1 MLRRCLVLGGLTLV
15 LLLGGACSGP
25 ATMSRQSLTGPP
37 SIDGTLD
44 DWEGGLTYVND
55 PPVSVGAFPT
65 DSLLY
70 VALSIQD
77 REIIRSIAANGLIVW
92 VDPTNEQQRA
102 YGVHYPIGLRRQR
115 MGQRVQ
121 EEDAPSSRTL
131 SILDQVSL
139 SELEIVRGDSI
150 RRRIPARFSSG
161 LRAEADLSPGS
172 LIYEAAI
179 PVGEDDSLASD
190 DSQRHG
196 LTASLAETVSLGL
209 ETPEPDEEIDL
220 PARREGMPSVTGR
233 PNRRGRIGGPRRRLA
248 ELQRSE
254 QPSLDLWIK
263 ILPPD
268 RP

>member
-1 MLRRCLVLGGLTLV
+1 M
-15 LLLGGACSGP
+15 LLLGGSCSGP
-25 ATMSRQSLTGPP
+25 TTISRQSLTGPP
-37 SIDGTLD
+37 SIDGALD
-44 DWEGGLTYVND
+44 DWEGRLTYVND

-102 YGVHYPIGLRRQR
+102 YGVHYPIGLRRQQ
-115 MGQRVQ
+115 MGKRVQ
-121 EEDAPSSRTL
+121 KDDSPSSTER

-139 SELEIVRGDSI
+139 SELEIVRGDSV

-161 LRAEADLSPGS
+161 LRAEADLSSGS
-172 LIYEAAI
+172 LIYEIAI
-179 PVGEDDSLASD
+179 PVGEADSLASG

-196 LTASLAETVSLGL
+196 LGTTLAETISLGL
-209 ETPEPDEEIDL
+209 QTPEPDEEIDL
-220 PARREGMPSVTGR
+220 PDRREQIPTVTGR
-233 PNRRGRIGGPRRRLA
+233 PNRRGRQGGPRRRLA